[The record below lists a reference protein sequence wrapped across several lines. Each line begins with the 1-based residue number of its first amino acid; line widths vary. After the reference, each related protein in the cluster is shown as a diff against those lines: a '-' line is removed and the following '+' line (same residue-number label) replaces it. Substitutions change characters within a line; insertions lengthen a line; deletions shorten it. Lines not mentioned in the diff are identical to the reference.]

1 MHLHSLLRLR
11 SLLGL
16 CRMFT
21 LSVERYQYTSQLDI
35 DASNGTHEPVQNGM
49 VPVPVTEHMYRY
61 TSPHGTR
68 ASNGTHA
75 PVQAARVPVPL
86 TEHMYTRIRPHG
98 TGASNGTHAP
108 VQDLMVPGSVTERFC
123 LHRNAVPE
131 DWESIY

>member
-1 MHLHSLLRLR
+1 
-11 SLLGL
+11 
-16 CRMFT
+16 
-21 LSVERYQYTSQLDI
+21 
-35 DASNGTHEPVQNGM
+35 M

-86 TEHMYTRIRPHG
+86 TEHMYTRTRPHG

-108 VQDLMVPGSVTERFC
+108 VQDLMVPGSLTERFC
-123 LHRNAVPE
+123 LHQNAVPE